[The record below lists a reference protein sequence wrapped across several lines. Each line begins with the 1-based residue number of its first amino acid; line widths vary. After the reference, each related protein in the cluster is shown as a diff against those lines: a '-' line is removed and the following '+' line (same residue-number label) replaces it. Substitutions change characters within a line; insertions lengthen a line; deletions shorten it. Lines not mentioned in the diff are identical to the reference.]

1 MKKIFGILIGILV
14 LSTVGRAQEETIS
27 EKLVPKKTAK
37 PSRDFVMF
45 QLTYNNWNG
54 TPDSVNVTGIGRGF
68 NGYICYDFPIK
79 ASNFSFAA
87 GLGISTNSIYFKDQK
102 VIMNTS
108 ATAIAFQDID
118 ASMTNLYKR
127 NKLTTT
133 YLEAPFEL
141 RYFGNKENRNKGFK
155 VALGMRVGLLMGT
168 SAKTRH
174 TIAGPAI
181 VEKVNTTRY
190 VQNWRFAP
198 TARIG
203 WGNFSLYGSY
213 NISQLFNAGQGP
225 EVFPYALGICIT
237 GL

>member
-1 MKKIFGILIGILV
+1 
-14 LSTVGRAQEETIS
+14 
-27 EKLVPKKTAK
+27 
-37 PSRDFVMF
+37 
-45 QLTYNNWNG
+45 
-54 TPDSVNVTGIGRGF
+54 
-68 NGYICYDFPIK
+68 
-79 ASNFSFAA
+79 
-87 GLGISTNSIYFKDQK
+87 
-102 VIMNTS
+102 
-108 ATAIAFQDID
+108 
-118 ASMTNLYKR
+118 
-127 NKLTTT
+127 
-133 YLEAPFEL
+133 
-141 RYFGNKENRNKGFK
+141 
-155 VALGMRVGLLMGT
+155 MGT